1 MLSCFEYA
9 NTSHRFGSF
18 FNHIDHFP
26 QEHFLYITSA
36 GISAAKLVTAPAEKV
51 ETPKDAGEKKALA
64 AVESEGEEP
73 APPAKEENQ

>member
-1 MLSCFEYA
+1 MLSRFKYT
-9 NTSHRFGSF
+9 NSSYRFGSF

-36 GISAAKLVTAPAEKV
+36 GISAAKLVTAPTEKV
-51 ETPKDAGEKKALA
+51 EASKNGSEKKALA

-73 APPAKEENQ
+73 APPTKEENQ